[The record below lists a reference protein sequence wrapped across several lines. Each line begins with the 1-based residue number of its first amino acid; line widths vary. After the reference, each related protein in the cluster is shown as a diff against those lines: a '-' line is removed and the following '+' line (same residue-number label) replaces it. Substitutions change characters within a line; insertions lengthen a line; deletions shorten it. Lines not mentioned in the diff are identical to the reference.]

1 MSSQIF
7 QFSHSPIHS
16 HCFSQDRQTL
26 AITKETDVEI
36 YNVSQ
41 PSSPQLIAV
50 LKDHDKTVTAVDIS
64 IHGRIVTCSQD
75 RNAIVW
81 EPLSDGTYK
90 PTLVLLRINRSATSV
105 KWSPN
110 GFKFAVG
117 SSARVIAVCYFEQEN
132 DWWISKHLKKPI
144 RSTILSI
151 EWHPNSILLA
161 AGSSDSHA
169 RVFSGFIKGIDAK
182 PASGSLWGEKFP
194 FNTVCGD
201 FISSNG
207 GWVHDVA
214 FSPSGDV
221 LAFVAHDSTLT
232 IVYPNGGEGI
242 APRSILSVSTSHLPF
257 TSLFFVDETTVIAA
271 GHNRHPVVFQGDE
284 SQWSEVRSIDD
295 PSKSSANSQAG
306 DGETT
311 ALNMFK
317 QLDLKGAVQSGS
329 ASSSLNTIHQNTIT
343 QLRPYAENGNG
354 AVAQFSSSGID
365 GKVVIFNV

>member
-1 MSSQIF
+1 MSTPQVF
-7 QFSHSPIHS
+7 QFSHTPVHS

-26 AITKETDVEI
+26 AITKETEVEI
-36 YNVSQ
+36 YNVSN
-41 PSSPQLIAV
+41 PSKPQLIAV

-105 KWSPN
+105 KWAPN

-132 DWWISKHLKKPI
+132 DWWISKHIKKPI

-151 EWHPNSILLA
+151 EWHPNNILLA
-161 AGSSDSHA
+161 AGSSDGHA
-169 RVFSGFIKGIDAK
+169 RVFSGFIKGIDNK
-182 PASGSLWGEKFP
+182 PSGASLWGEKFP
-194 FNTVCGD
+194 FNTLCGD
-201 FISSNG
+201 FISSCG

-221 LAFVAHDSTLT
+221 LAFVAHDSTVT
-232 IVYPNGGEGI
+232 VVYPNGGEGV
-242 APRSILSVSTSHLPF
+242 APKSILSVSTSHLPF
-257 TSLFFVDETTVIAA
+257 TSVFFADENTLVAA
-271 GHNRHPVVFQGDE
+271 GHNRFPVVFQGDE
-284 SQWSEVRSIDD
+284 TEWLEVHSIDD
-295 PSKSSANSQAG
+295 PKKSVAQGST
-306 DGETT
+306 ETT

-317 QLDLKGAVQSGS
+317 QLDLKGAVQTGASS
-329 ASSSLNTIHQNTIT
+329 SSSSLNTIHQNTIT
-343 QLRPYAENGNG
+343 QLRPYAFGSKGE
-354 AVAQFSSSGID
+354 VTKFSSSGID
-365 GKVVIFNV
+365 GKVVIFDI